1 MAQNNRPVFANL
13 VNNGYETIS
22 GATSSAGTIASPTST
37 TDFREL
43 IESPVGSGGTYIS
56 RIDYLVT
63 ATSGT
68 PASAAAR
75 FNLWI
80 TDTSGLNARILQ
92 SIQLP
97 VVAAI
102 NTTIPGAGNTTFYEQ
117 LVLEEGQKLYGSVTV
132 LTANTQLNVIVFGGN
147 LVS

>member
-1 MAQNNRPVFANL
+1 MAQNNRPVFANII
-13 VNNGYETIS
+13 NNGYATVSVANTS
-22 GATSSAGTIASPTST
+22 GSTVTNPVDSTS
-37 TDFREL
+37 FREL
-43 IESPVGSGGTYIS
+43 IVAPAGGTYVS

-102 NTTIPGAGNTTFYEQ
+102 NTTIPGAGNTAFFEQ
-117 LVLEEGQKLYGSVTV
+117 LVLQEGQKLYASVTV
-132 LTANTQLNVIVFGGN
+132 LTANTELNVIVFGGN
-147 LVS
+147 LVA

>member
-1 MAQNNRPVFANL
+1 MAQNNRPVFANII
-13 VNNGYETIS
+13 NNGYATVSVANTS
-22 GATSSAGTIASPTST
+22 GSTVTNPVDSTS
-37 TDFREL
+37 FREL
-43 IESPVGSGGTYIS
+43 IVAPAGGTYVS

-97 VVAAI
+97 VVTAI
-102 NTTIPGAGNTTFYEQ
+102 NTTTPGAGNTAFFEP
-117 LVLEEGQKLYGSVTV
+117 LVLQEGQKLYASVTV
-132 LTANTQLNVIVFGGN
+132 LTANTELNVIVFGGN
-147 LVS
+147 LVA

>member
-1 MAQNNRPVFANL
+1 MAQNNRPVFANII
-13 VNNGYETIS
+13 NNGYATVSVANTS
-22 GATSSAGTIASPTST
+22 GST
-37 TDFREL
+37 VTNPVDSTNFREL
-43 IESPVGSGGTYIS
+43 IVAPAGGTYVS
-56 RIDYLVT
+56 RINYLVT

-102 NTTIPGAGNTTFYEQ
+102 NNTIPGAGNTAFYEQ
-117 LVLEEGQKLYGSVTV
+117 LVLQEGQKLYASVTV
-132 LTANTQLNVIVFGGN
+132 LTANTELNVIVFGGN
-147 LVS
+147 LIS

>member
-1 MAQNNRPVFANL
+1 MAQNNRPVFANII
-13 VNNGYETIS
+13 NNGYATVSVANTS
-22 GATSSAGTIASPTST
+22 GST
-37 TDFREL
+37 VTNPVDSTNFREL
-43 IESPVGSGGTYIS
+43 IVAPAGGTYVS

-92 SIQLP
+92 SIQLS

-102 NTTIPGAGNTTFYEQ
+102 NNTIPGAGNTAFFEQ
-117 LVLEEGQKLYGSVTV
+117 LVLQEGQKLYASVTV
-132 LTANTQLNVIVFGGN
+132 LTANTELNVIVFGGN
-147 LVS
+147 LIS